1 MNKKEIFSRIADML
15 AKQFDIDKSK
25 ISGNLNFQKDLDA
38 DSIDFV
44 EFVMNLQ
51 DQFHSHISDD
61 DARKI
66 QTVDEAVDYIA
77 AHMNE
82 DKK

>member
-1 MNKKEIFSRIADML
+1 MSKKEIFSRIADML
-15 AKQFDIDKSK
+15 AKQFDVDKSK

-51 DQFHSHISDD
+51 DQFHSQISDS

-77 AHMNE
+77 AHLNK

>member
-1 MNKKEIFSRIADML
+1 MDKKAIFKDISAMI
-15 AKQFDIDKSK
+15 AKQFDIDQSK
-25 ISGNLNFQKDLDA
+25 VTGSLNFKKDLDA

-51 DQFHSHISDD
+51 DKFGGQISDS
-61 DARKI
+61 DAQKI

-77 AHMNE
+77 GHQ
-82 DKK
+82 KK